1 MKRHASLPVKK
12 IECKKS
18 IEYTGAVSITYHYC
32 AVDAT
37 LAKQAK
43 CINDRLRNHANLMCG
58 SVGISIALLSVQC
71 APIFKNH
78 LNVAKYKDQSASEIC
93 ESFLIQMTGNQCV
106 SSLSI
111 ELLDIETAYHH
122 CKTNR
127 ASHAMRPFCICVS
140 NMHSD

>member
-58 SVGISIALLSVQC
+58 SVGISIALLSVQVH
-71 APIFKNH
+71 PY
-78 LNVAKYKDQSASEIC
+78 L
-93 ESFLIQMTGNQCV
+93 
-106 SSLSI
+106 
-111 ELLDIETAYHH
+111 
-122 CKTNR
+122 KTT
-127 ASHAMRPFCICVS
+127 
-140 NMHSD
+140 